1 MCKLSETIKKEII
14 EEATRRGVFA
24 RNIGYQEF
32 LELYMSY
39 QDKMKEQEFAE
50 ILGINYYRLKKIKSR
65 GTKTKSTIEKSKVI
79 SQERIQDI
87 QEEIRS
93 KGYDEN
99 STISYEEL
107 LRLYEPYKTEM
118 RESRFAEILGI
129 SYSNWANMRHTGSRA
144 NILKKSTSSISDE
157 RAKEIQEDIREQGYA
172 NRAINYEEFLKMYA
186 PYRKE
191 ITEEEFAKILGIF
204 YLNFQNMR
212 KRGVNVRIMKK
223 RKIKSKTNINK
234 NPDNETTQ
242 IDSEYQDDLESQ
254 TYEDTTPVELIEKCL
269 MNGMNREQA
278 IKLCMEKFDLTQEE
292 LLEEMIEALVEKKR
306 LKRTSEGKVYL
317 GEDR

>member
-1 MCKLSETIKKEII
+1 
-14 EEATRRGVFA
+14 
-24 RNIGYQEF
+24 
-32 LELYMSY
+32 
-39 QDKMKEQEFAE
+39 
-50 ILGINYYRLKKIKSR
+50 
-65 GTKTKSTIEKSKVI
+65 
-79 SQERIQDI
+79 
-87 QEEIRS
+87 
-93 KGYDEN
+93 
-99 STISYEEL
+99 
-107 LRLYEPYKTEM
+107 
-118 RESRFAEILGI
+118 
-129 SYSNWANMRHTGSRA
+129 
-144 NILKKSTSSISDE
+144 
-157 RAKEIQEDIREQGYA
+157 
-172 NRAINYEEFLKMYA
+172 MYA

-212 KRGVNVRIMKK
+212 KRGVNVRILKK
-223 RKIKSKTNINK
+223 RKIKSKTNINQ

-254 TYEDTTPVELIEKCL
+254 IYEDTTPVELIEKCL